1 MWAKMEEVRSR
12 FVVLQVVNASLRGFG
27 SVHAGFV
34 LPHSQP
40 ISVSC
45 FYALQWIRNGSC
57 QIQ

>member
-27 SVHAGFV
+27 SVHARFV

-40 ISVSC
+40 ISVSF
-45 FYALQWIRNGSC
+45 FYALQWICNGLC
-57 QIQ
+57 